1 MANELVVFQGKAF
14 SVELQSRVASTNYG
28 WCLTGLPEGIA
39 LISKEVVPPSGR
51 LSMTTERFW
60 FGAVSS
66 TQQKEEIE
74 FTLIRLAN
82 MTASEQKH
90 TVLVTVVPS
99 DSDEFVGYCENNDPA
114 VRSLRD
120 AGAPD
125 EAVLK
130 YGYPCGEDVA
140 AFKYGYPCGED
151 DAAFKYGYP
160 CGVNDVSLKYGY
172 ACGANEAV
180 LKYGY
185 PCGVQDVAYKY
196 GYPCG
201 VNDVSLKYGYACGAN
216 EAGLKYGY
224 ACGVQDVAYKYG
236 YPCGV
241 NDAGLKYGY
250 ACGADDAVLK
260 YGYPCQGVAVKYG
273 IPCADEEEEPGK
285 KGSGAPLVSLM
296 YGFPLKKTA
305 PEGEPATEAPE
316 ASKPVKATKE
326 AKTAKKK
333 K

>member
-114 VRSLRD
+114 VRSLRG

-125 EAVLK
+125 
-130 YGYPCGEDVA
+130 
-140 AFKYGYPCGED
+140 
-151 DAAFKYGYP
+151 
-160 CGVNDVSLKYGY
+160 
-172 ACGANEAV
+172 EAV

-316 ASKPVKATKE
+316 ASKPVKTTKE

>member
-114 VRSLRD
+114 VRSLRG

-151 DAAFKYGYP
+151 DAAF
-160 CGVNDVSLKYGY
+160 
-172 ACGANEAV
+172 
-180 LKYGY
+180 
-185 PCGVQDVAYKY
+185 KY